1 LALVETPPVLKEAV
15 TSTGRLA
22 ESNVLTAAQ
31 PLTIVTDIK
40 AALLDYKHRIR
51 DGYRFYSQDLINNL
65 FMHPYTKIEFV
76 ERDLKVSRLTATK
89 YLDALTAGGF
99 VQTVKIGRSNYYVNR
114 ALNAILTRAELVDG
128 AQG

>member
-1 LALVETPPVLKEAV
+1 MLKEAV
-15 TSTGRLA
+15 TSTGGLA
-22 ESNVLTAAQ
+22 ELNVLTAAQ

-99 VQTVKIGRSNYYVNR
+99 VQTVKIGRSSYYVNR

-128 AQG
+128 GQG